1 VKFVSKRVQ
10 RVFRIPTHKAAD
22 MGAPAALLNPDAF
35 QFTQGAMMEYML
47 GGTVVQDVLLPGYLR
62 GKQRRRI
69 NPCTVNGAVE
79 GDGPIKRL
87 QQFYVS
93 ARELA
98 HQPSPL
104 ALSKPIQCQLRYFE
118 CVHHRWG
125 AKQQWLD

>member
-47 GGTVVQDVLLPGYLR
+47 GGTVVQDVLLAGYLR

-98 HQPSPL
+98 H
-104 ALSKPIQCQLRYFE
+104 
-118 CVHHRWG
+118 
-125 AKQQWLD
+125 